1 MPVFENLQLWLDP
14 VARPGPEAMAV
25 DEWLLGEVQV
35 PLLRIYRWQG
45 EWGSLGYFGSLSEA
59 QKNFPGL
66 QWVRRWTGGGTVDH
80 REDLTYT
87 LVIPI
92 SHPLARTRGAE
103 SYRLIHEALAGA
115 LEMAGVSARLSNGA
129 EETGAAACFEN
140 PVCHDLIGSGRTKLA
155 GAGQRRTKSGLLHQ
169 GSVAIKNAHVTFA
182 PLLAA
187 HLSEKWESIDV
198 SLPSECIGD
207 LAKGRYLAP
216 GWLTRR

>member
-35 PLLRIYRWQG
+35 PLLRIYRWHG

-87 LVIPI
+87 LVVPI
-92 SHPLARTRGAE
+92 FHPLARARGAE
-103 SYRLIHEALAGA
+103 SYRLIHEALAAA
-115 LEMAGVSARLSNGA
+115 LEMAGLSARLSNGA

-140 PVCHDLIGSGRTKLA
+140 PVCHDLGTSGSRKLA
-155 GAGQRRTKSGLLHQ
+155 GAGQRRTKNGLLHQ
-169 GSVAIKNAHVTFA
+169 GSVAIENAHVNFA
-182 PLLAA
+182 PLFAA
-187 HLSEKWESIDV
+187 HLSEKWEAVEISV
-198 SLPSECIGD
+198 PAECIGD
-207 LAKGRYLAP
+207 LTRDRYLEP

>member
-80 REDLTYT
+80 RA
-87 LVIPI
+87 
-92 SHPLARTRGAE
+92 ARRHG
-103 SYRLIHEALAGA
+103 
-115 LEMAGVSARLSNGA
+115 N
-129 EETGAAACFEN
+129 
-140 PVCHDLIGSGRTKLA
+140 
-155 GAGQRRTKSGLLHQ
+155 
-169 GSVAIKNAHVTFA
+169 
-182 PLLAA
+182 
-187 HLSEKWESIDV
+187 
-198 SLPSECIGD
+198 
-207 LAKGRYLAP
+207 
-216 GWLTRR
+216 

>member
-92 SHPLARTRGAE
+92 SHPLAKARGAE

-115 LEMAGVSARLSNGA
+115 LERAGVSAHLSSGA
-129 EETGAAACFEN
+129 EETGATACFEN
-140 PVCHDLIGSGRTKLA
+140 PVQHDLLGAGNAKLA
-155 GAGQRRTKSGLLHQ
+155 GAGQRRTKNGLLHQ
-169 GSVAIKNAHVTFA
+169 GSVAIKNIQMDFP

-187 HLSEKWESIDV
+187 HLSERWDAIEV
-198 SLPSECIGD
+198 SVPSEWIGHLVRD
-207 LAKGRYLAP
+207 RYAAP

>member
-1 MPVFENLQLWLDP
+1 
-14 VARPGPEAMAV
+14 
-25 DEWLLGEVQV
+25 
-35 PLLRIYRWQG
+35 
-45 EWGSLGYFGSLSEA
+45 LSEA

-92 SHPLARTRGAE
+92 SHPLARARGAE

-115 LEMAGVSARLSNGA
+115 LEQAGVSARLSTGA

-140 PVCHDLIGSGRTKLA
+140 PVCHDLITSGSTKLA
-155 GAGQRRTKSGLLHQ
+155 GAGQRRTKNGLLHQ
-169 GSVAIKNAHVTFA
+169 GSVAIENAHGDFA

-187 HLSEKWESIDV
+187 HLSESWESIEV
-198 SLPSECIGD
+198 SVPSECIGD
-207 LAKGRYLAP
+207 LVRERYLAP